1 MKRKTNLDA
10 FQLFWEEV
18 TGASAVCLDKM
29 RVRRIRN
36 VRRKK

>member
-10 FQLFWEEV
+10 